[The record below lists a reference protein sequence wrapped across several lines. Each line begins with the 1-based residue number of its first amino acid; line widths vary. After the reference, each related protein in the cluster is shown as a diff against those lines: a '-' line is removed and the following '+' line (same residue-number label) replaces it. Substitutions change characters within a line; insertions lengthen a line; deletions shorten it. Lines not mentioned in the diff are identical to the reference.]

1 MGQAKAG
8 SGHHSEER
16 KENDLKIEQKDIL
29 DVLKWFNNPDNMKGT
44 DTVAWIPR
52 RVLAAAIGEIR
63 NLREDLEYYT
73 SESSTEVEV
82 ETK

>member
-1 MGQAKAG
+1 MNT
-8 SGHHSEER
+8 
-16 KENDLKIEQKDIL
+16 ENRDIL

-52 RVLAAAIGEIR
+52 RVLAAAVNEIR
-63 NLREDLEYYT
+63 TLREDLEYYT
-73 SESSTEVEV
+73 FTEVEI